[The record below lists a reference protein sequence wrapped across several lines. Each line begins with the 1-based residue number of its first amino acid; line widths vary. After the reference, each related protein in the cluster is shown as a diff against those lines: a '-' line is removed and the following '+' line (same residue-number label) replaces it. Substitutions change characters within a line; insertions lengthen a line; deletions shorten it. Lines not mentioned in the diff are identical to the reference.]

1 MKNNQQRG
9 FTIVELLVAMAV
21 FQVILMI
28 TLAGYMQISRFYQK
42 SINTARLH
50 QISNDI
56 VNEVSRSI
64 QNSGGMVAGDLSNNL
79 NISGGAQNKT
89 DAQAVVIPVNDI
101 VLSGNS
107 FHVVC
112 IDTARYLYR
121 ADVIEPGN
129 ETALLTA
136 NPGLHAFIADTLP
149 TAAACSS
156 AAFPNSGSYRVILG
170 KNMSVHSFGVSGA
183 ATSALYNVW
192 INTAFTSDMNDLDL
206 SAFSLSS
213 GGVPTPGSYISCRGG
228 SGSQYCAVSN
238 VSTTVARRIGL

>member
-9 FTIVELLVAMAV
+9 FTIIELLVSMAV

-28 TLAGYMQISRFYQK
+28 TLVGYMQISRFYQK

-79 NISGGAQNKT
+79 NISGGAQSKT
-89 DAQAVVIPVNDI
+89 DAQSVVIPVNDI

-107 FHVVC
+107 FHVICV
-112 IDTARYLYR
+112 DTARYLYR
-121 ADVIEPGN
+121 ADVIEPGSD
-129 ETALLTA
+129 TALLTA

-149 TAAACSS
+149 SASACSS
-156 AAFPNSGSYRVILG
+156 ATFPNSGNYRVILG
-170 KNMSVHSFGVSGA
+170 KNMSVHSFGVSSTTA
-183 ATSALYNVW
+183 SALYNVW
-192 INTAFTSDMNDLDL
+192 INIAFTSDVNDLDL
-206 SAFSLSS
+206 SNFALN
-213 GGVPTPGSYISCRGG
+213 GGVPTAGSYIACRGG

-238 VSTTVARRIGL
+238 VNTTVARRIGL